1 MFFLAESQVLPVTK
15 KQKEEKS
22 LEIVLCIFFRCT
34 ERKAKKFVKCV
45 LPSAA
50 VFRKYHVLIL
60 TNVEFNSCKSF
71 TDSSFEQFLVQI
83 YARNF

>member
-1 MFFLAESQVLPVTK
+1 MH
-15 KQKEEKS
+15 
-22 LEIVLCIFFRCT
+22 FFRCT

-71 TDSSFEQFLVQI
+71 TDSSFVQFLVQI